1 MHYRM
6 KKFGKYVLIFV
17 VWIFCLSVRIG
28 DKTIFDHAHGVLVE
42 NRIVSAIDQ
51 ELSDLWHSIG
61 RTARVAYQRISGQKQ
76 GEDGVD
82 ERVRSG

>member
-1 MHYRM
+1 MHYRV
-6 KKFGKYVLIFV
+6 KKFGRYVLIFV
-17 VWIFCLSVRIG
+17 AWIFCLSLRVG

-61 RTARVAYQRISGQKQ
+61 RTAKIAYQRISGHPS
-76 GEDGVD
+76 GEAEQD
-82 ERVRSG
+82 EQVRRG